1 MTFNRKKKL
10 RKMKKKF
17 LQTLFVCV
25 ICGSVFCSN
34 FDTFAKTTESYEYS
48 QMCYEA
54 NNKINS
60 YPKDNKK
67 DWYMNYR
74 KVINEY
80 ATYLDP
86 PETLYDYYND
96 AETVMLFKVVQA
108 EIGDE
113 YTFEQKC
120 NVASVILNRLESD
133 EFEDEM
139 FKVLTSDQFA
149 TISNGRYKNVKVSDD
164 TMLACEY
171 VFLFGDT
178 TNGCLF
184 FDSNGS
190 LNYEYEMNDGAH
202 NFYKIK
208 EK

>member
-1 MTFNRKKKL
+1 
-10 RKMKKKF
+10 MKKKF
-17 LQTLFVCV
+17 LQTLFACV
-25 ICGSVFCSN
+25 IYVSVFCSN
-34 FDTFAKTTESYEYS
+34 CDTFAKTADLDEYS
-48 QMCYEA
+48 QLYHEA
-54 NNKINS
+54 NNKVDN

-80 ATYLDP
+80 AAYLDP

-139 FKVLTSDQFA
+139 LKVLTSDQFA

>member
-1 MTFNRKKKL
+1 
-10 RKMKKKF
+10 MKKKF
-17 LQTLFVCV
+17 LQTLFMCV
-25 ICGSVFCSN
+25 IYGSVFCSN
-34 FDTFAKTTESYEYS
+34 CDTFAKNIESDEYS
-48 QMCYEA
+48 QTYYEA
-54 NNKINS
+54 NDKINS

-80 ATYLDP
+80 AAYLNP

>member
-1 MTFNRKKKL
+1 
-10 RKMKKKF
+10 MKKKF

-25 ICGSVFCSN
+25 IYGSVFCSN
-34 FDTFAKTTESYEYS
+34 CDTFAKNIESDEYS
-48 QMCYEA
+48 QTYYEA
-54 NNKINS
+54 NDKINS

-80 ATYLDP
+80 AAYLDP

>member
-1 MTFNRKKKL
+1 
-10 RKMKKKF
+10 MKKKF

-25 ICGSVFCSN
+25 IYGSVFCSN
-34 FDTFAKTTESYEYS
+34 CDTFAKNIESDEYS
-48 QMCYEA
+48 QIYYEA
-54 NNKINS
+54 NDKINS

-80 ATYLDP
+80 AAYLDP

>member
-1 MTFNRKKKL
+1 
-10 RKMKKKF
+10 MKKKF
-17 LQTLFVCV
+17 LQTLLFACV
-25 ICGSVFCSN
+25 ICGFALCSN
-34 FDTFAKTTESYEYS
+34 GRDTSAKTAESDKYDRI
-48 QMCYEA
+48 CYEA
-54 NNKINS
+54 NNKIDN

-190 LNYEYEMNDGAH
+190 LNYEFEMNDGAH